1 MLLGSLQ
8 EKEKTLTTEK
18 TSMIVTLIPITNT
31 CRVLALYP
39 AVFTVLFY
47 TVLQLTVTYR
57 TAHHWSAPH
66 TIAIPER
73 DTTVCRRAVEE
84 SLAQCRL

>member
-39 AVFTVLFY
+39 AVFTVWFY
-47 TVLQLTVTYR
+47 TVFQLTVTYR
-57 TAHHWSAPH
+57 TAHHWSALH
-66 TIAIPER
+66 TIAIPE
-73 DTTVCRRAVEE
+73 
-84 SLAQCRL
+84 